1 VAEAV
6 GEFHRLVV
14 GDIIGVGFA
23 FVAEVVAVGAA
34 WVYWS
39 SRSLSLSLLM
49 CCLLALAC

>member
-34 WVYWS
+34 WVIS
-39 SRSLSLSLLM
+39 AIARTEVFASVPASEGS
-49 CCLLALAC
+49 